1 MAQVA
6 ILILGSFLLSLL
18 PTTFCATRLLSRCF
32 RRLRSRSFAQGMVEK
47 RGCTVCGGRASSS
60 AAYHEVGA
68 DRGPSRGMSY
78 HPFTCHVNVNI
89 TTKTKRRFP
98 PFPRLAPHQSIV
110 HGLGWVLR
118 SGADIDIFQRYPTH
132 GQFHTLCAFVM
143 SFVFDT
149 RCHADAHTRS
159 FHPFQGTFSP
169 PPSNVP
175 IKSSVSEHWEM
186 VASGSVAW
194 TASPNKSIA
203 SSTPSVCL
211 YFTLS
216 MRPWLRGMG
225 I

>member
-1 MAQVA
+1 M
-6 ILILGSFLLSLL
+6 
-18 PTTFCATRLLSRCF
+18 
-32 RRLRSRSFAQGMVEK
+32 RRSCK
-47 RGCTVCGGRASSS
+47 
-60 AAYHEVGA
+60 
-68 DRGPSRGMSY
+68 RGPSRGVSY

-98 PFPRLAPHQSIV
+98 PFPRLVSHQSIV

-149 RCHADAHTRS
+149 CCHADAHTQS
-159 FHPFQGTFSP
+159 FHPFQGTFSL

-175 IKSSVSEHWEM
+175 IKSSMSERWEM

-216 MRPWLRGMG
+216 MRPEWLATCMLTPLVILSHRCQRRVVVRARLVAACSRLRGMG